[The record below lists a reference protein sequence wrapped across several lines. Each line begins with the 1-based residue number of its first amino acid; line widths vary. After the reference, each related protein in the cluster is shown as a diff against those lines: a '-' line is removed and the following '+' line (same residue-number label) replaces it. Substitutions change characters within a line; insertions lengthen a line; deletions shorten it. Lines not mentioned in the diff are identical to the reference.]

1 MGSLPKYEE
10 LARRITGDIQNG
22 IYPDGTPLPSE
33 AELAA
38 QAGVS
43 RVTVRQA
50 LVQLS
55 RLGIIVKQQ
64 GRRSVVN
71 VAAVPERTRTLRF
84 AWISRDPFAGATP
97 VYLEIFNTLQRMMMR
112 INANLVFMPMIDPR
126 EEDWVLSVLD
136 SFDGILL
143 AGVRSATIIPALDR
157 RLRAMPNVIE
167 IDDIGDSPAAC
178 TICTDNYL
186 AGCMA
191 ADYLIDRNRNV
202 IACVSGNCTVYRG
215 FHDRTRGMIDRF
227 AERKKPL
234 VLFNSED
241 ENIATEAYGAALLK
255 LLEEQPQL
263 DTVWHVVDF
272 TAIQVRR
279 RLEEVAPREPGF
291 YRSAGVDGMASVL
304 KDEKFHVSL
313 RHPVEEIADRV
324 FRTMLDFTAGKFPAQ
339 PVQLIEPLLLPW
351 SFASEDSVV
360 NAG

>member
-157 RLRAMPNVIE
+157 RLRQCE
-167 IDDIGDSPAAC
+167 C
-178 TICTDNYL
+178 
-186 AGCMA
+186 
-191 ADYLIDRNRNV
+191 DR
-202 IACVSGNCTVYRG
+202 
-215 FHDRTRGMIDRF
+215 D
-227 AERKKPL
+227 
-234 VLFNSED
+234 
-241 ENIATEAYGAALLK
+241 
-255 LLEEQPQL
+255 
-263 DTVWHVVDF
+263 
-272 TAIQVRR
+272 
-279 RLEEVAPREPGF
+279 
-291 YRSAGVDGMASVL
+291 
-304 KDEKFHVSL
+304 
-313 RHPVEEIADRV
+313 
-324 FRTMLDFTAGKFPAQ
+324 
-339 PVQLIEPLLLPW
+339 
-351 SFASEDSVV
+351 
-360 NAG
+360 